1 MYDFIKQQ
9 ITGQLERKE
18 TEAQLSTA
26 LESWLYDEKYG
37 TVKASSYDRIEQ
49 IYKYQIAPH
58 ITGLRTADVS
68 ARDIKKIMD
77 ASLECGYS
85 YSTLLKIYRLLH
97 EFFEVRRRVG
107 DLARNP
113 LDTLKMYSRD
123 FVLRRQAEIR
133 AERDAAIAKESSGKA
148 LNEKEKTLVA
158 SQLKMEDQDEIRI
171 LTDAEIARLRDV
183 AYNGYYLE
191 WISRCGKPVRSGPFV
206 HKQAKYFIFLLN
218 TGLRKGEA
226 MALRYSDVDFDR
238 KTISINANRTTA
250 KRREADGRATGGTET
265 IEGSPKT
272 KKSLSV
278 IPVSDTAL
286 QILREMHD
294 EEAEGYDGYII
305 NDNGRPIVE
314 SAFRRRFNSLLRQAK
329 VDHCGL
335 HSLRHTFAS
344 KLFQATGGNAKLVSE
359 MVRHAS
365 ASFTENA
372 YVHLLEGE
380 KENVVSDFKI

>member
-1 MYDFIKQQ
+1 M
-9 ITGQLERKE
+9 
-18 TEAQLSTA
+18 
-26 LESWLYDEKYG
+26 
-37 TVKASSYDRIEQ
+37 
-49 IYKYQIAPH
+49 
-58 ITGLRTADVS
+58 
-68 ARDIKKIMD
+68 
-77 ASLECGYS
+77 
-85 YSTLLKIYRLLH
+85 
-97 EFFEVRRRVG
+97 G

-133 AERDAAIAKESSGKA
+133 VERDAAIAKESSGKA
-148 LNEKEKTLVA
+148 LNEKEKALAA

-191 WISRCGKPVRSGPFV
+191 WISRGGKPVRSGPFV

-305 NDNGRPIVE
+305 NDNGRPSVE

>member
-1 MYDFIKQQ
+1 MERFSYLYYVLIFLKSVFRHKQ
-9 ITGQLERKE
+9 KN
-18 TEAQLSTA
+18 
-26 LESWLYDEKYG
+26 
-37 TVKASSYDRIEQ
+37 
-49 IYKYQIAPH
+49 
-58 ITGLRTADVS
+58 
-68 ARDIKKIMD
+68 KIG
-77 ASLECGYS
+77 CGYS

-148 LNEKEKTLVA
+148 LNEKEKALAA

-191 WISRCGKPVRSGPFV
+191 WISRGGKPVRSGLFV

-218 TGLRKGEA
+218 TGLRIGEA

-272 KKSLSV
+272 KKACRS
-278 IPVSDTAL
+278 
-286 QILREMHD
+286 
-294 EEAEGYDGYII
+294 
-305 NDNGRPIVE
+305 
-314 SAFRRRFNSLLRQAK
+314 FR
-329 VDHCGL
+329 
-335 HSLRHTFAS
+335 
-344 KLFQATGGNAKLVSE
+344 
-359 MVRHAS
+359 
-365 ASFTENA
+365 
-372 YVHLLEGE
+372 
-380 KENVVSDFKI
+380 